1 MRTIRRSVYI
11 GLGGTGVKAIAH
23 VKKMYEDVFGDNIP
37 NQIAFVAIDYDVCT
51 LHDDALPTSMV
62 RDLVPL
68 PNLPIR
74 EIYFANKEN
83 GFATWMIP
91 ENEKYIPD
99 HLGSGASQVRTSGRL
114 ITEMLMPHISSSIHR
129 AIQRVMCLNVLD
141 EEYAVDGDPKID
153 VHIATSLAGGT
164 GSGSFINVA
173 LCVKEMLGP
182 RANIMG
188 YGVLHGVFRAMDPG
202 TLATPRV
209 RLNSYSAV
217 IDLDYLQ
224 SATSL
229 NPVSLNVCGTPR
241 VITVPL
247 FDNFF
252 LIDNVTEYGVAI
264 NNVNDLC
271 HHLASNMFHFGG
283 DIGCVLRS
291 GFLFAEAIG
300 GWKHGWYDFIDKKG
314 WVQRLGFC
322 QIVYDGERLA
332 GLYAQKA
339 KIELIR
345 QSLCGG
351 SDVDQMAAEWCESNG
366 LGASETHDRL
376 IDVIFSPAEFGNIAY
391 PNLNIEVRYEEMY
404 DELGK
409 YLANFQN
416 FPTKESLL
424 NLRDRILESLNAKVA
439 EILNGVGGVAD
450 AQAFLTALARTCTG
464 YKNEMEAER
473 ECFINSVLREELAL
487 DVACKE
493 YQDYRGR
500 VFKTK
505 NGMQERL
512 DYIAHQAKVVL
523 KAKEEAKI
531 REEALVILSALE
543 NEIEKALEKVMN
555 LRKSLDV
562 LRETYTADFI
572 QRQNVR
578 SRSYNFFE
586 YDLSVEE
593 GLNMTLSENEISLTD
608 FMSSLAKPFAALT
621 KEEIDLALDAFTASL
636 PRCEQ
641 YRTTLIND
649 VIHNLSAE
657 GYMKLKSAVQSKIS
671 PLLPLQCR
679 CPKNMMTS
687 KICAVSIYR
696 NYSQER
702 SRLEND
708 SCIFERG
715 IDCHFIPSSAP
726 EMRQKVV
733 FFRIDSA
740 VIPYCLEAFD
750 ASIEQEYYTC
760 LSATQENTRFNP
772 HFDLQ
777 IFQEM
782 RKRDFKLKPET
793 TREAM
798 FYWVAGQFFGWTEVV
813 EKARNMEKDQNG
825 ATLKEIEKVEVKY
838 AKYIRFD
845 KTKYRYWNEKGQ
857 SRGQSEKWTDF
868 LTANRKRAFEFFKFD
883 VLPLLRDEYK
893 SLILHELNLRGTG
906 YYKTVIDNL
915 KADGKQDY
923 IDKVMCSNKSSV
935 TYYSADGKTVE
946 AEFVDQEW
954 AYIESEFL
962 DTLLLLR

>member
-1 MRTIRRSVYI
+1 MRTIRKSIYI
-11 GLGGTGVKAIAH
+11 GLGGTGIKAIAH
-23 VKKMYEDVFGDNIP
+23 VKKMYEEVFGDNIP
-37 NQIAFVAIDYDVCT
+37 NQIAFVAIDFDKHIVIDRS
-51 LHDDALPTSMV
+51 HPTSIDV
-62 RDLVPL
+62 NFITLLHLKPQT
-68 PNLPIR
+68 
-74 EIYFANKEN
+74 EYFAAKEH
-83 GFATWMIP
+83 GALSWMFP
-91 ENEKYIPD
+91 GNEKYIPD
-99 HLGSGASQVRTSGRL
+99 CIGNGACQVRTTGRWL
-114 ITEMLMPHISSSIHR
+114 TELNMSAIRSRIDYAMCQVNDMMPPSDEYSVDPDS
-129 AIQRVMCLNVLD
+129 RV
-141 EEYAVDGDPKID
+141 D

-173 LCVKEMLGP
+173 LYVKEMLGS

-224 SATSL
+224 SATPQ
-229 NPVSLNVCGTPR
+229 NPISLNVCGTPR
-241 VITVPL
+241 VITDPL

-252 LIDNVTEYGVAI
+252 LIDNVTEYGAAI

-283 DIGCVLRS
+283 DIGCVLRP

-300 GWKHGWYDFIDKKG
+300 GWKHGWYDFRDKKG

-366 LGASETHDRL
+366 LGASETHGRL

-409 YLANFQN
+409 YLDNYQN
-416 FPTKESLL
+416 FPTQESLL
-424 NLRDRILESLNAKVA
+424 NLRERILESLNAKVA
-439 EILNGVGGVAD
+439 DILNGAGGVSI
-450 AQAFLTALARTCTG
+450 AQEFLD
-464 YKNEMEAER
+464 
-473 ECFINSVLREELAL
+473 SVRLMCSRLQS
-487 DVACKE
+487 DVAEDSRHIAFKIEGIKKELDDICKE
-493 YQDYRGR
+493 YQNYLMMIFRMR
-500 VFKTK
+500 SRK
-505 NGMQERL
+505 QERL
-512 DYIAHQAKVVL
+512 DCIAACARRVL
-523 KAKEEAKI
+523 IEKAEAKR

-543 NEIEKALEKVMN
+543 KEIEKVLEKVMN
-555 LRKSLDV
+555 IRKSLDV
-562 LRETYTADFI
+562 LSETYTADFI

-608 FMSSLAKPFAALT
+608 FMSSLTKPFLGLT
-621 KEEIDLALDAFTASL
+621 KEEIDLALGSFTASL
-636 PRCEQ
+636 PRCEL

-649 VIHNLSAE
+649 VIQDLSAE
-657 GYMKLKSAVQSKIS
+657 DYMTLKAEVARRIG

-679 CPKNMMTS
+679 CPENMMTS
-687 KICAVSIYR
+687 KKCVVSIYR
-696 NYSQER
+696 NDSQER

-708 SCIFERG
+708 QWLFERG
-715 IDCHFIPSSAP
+715 IDCRFIPSDAP

-750 ASIEQEYYTC
+750 ASIEQEYDTC
-760 LSATQENTRFNP
+760 LRTTPENTRFNP

-777 IFQEM
+777 IYEEM
-782 RKRDFKLKPET
+782 KRKDFKLRP
-793 TREAM
+793 
-798 FYWVAGQFFGWTEVV
+798 
-813 EKARNMEKDQNG
+813 
-825 ATLKEIEKVEVKY
+825 
-838 AKYIRFD
+838 
-845 KTKYRYWNEKGQ
+845 
-857 SRGQSEKWTDF
+857 
-868 LTANRKRAFEFFKFD
+868 
-883 VLPLLRDEYK
+883 
-893 SLILHELNLRGTG
+893 NL
-906 YYKTVIDNL
+906 
-915 KADGKQDY
+915 
-923 IDKVMCSNKSSV
+923 
-935 TYYSADGKTVE
+935 
-946 AEFVDQEW
+946 
-954 AYIESEFL
+954 
-962 DTLLLLR
+962 

>member
-62 RDLVPL
+62 EDFVPL
-68 PNLPIR
+68 YDLHINFR

-91 ENEKYIPD
+91 ENEQYIPNY
-99 HLGSGASQVRTSGRL
+99 LGSGASQVRTSGRL
-114 ITEMLMPHISSSIHR
+114 ITEMLMPNISSRIHG
-129 AIQRVMCLNVLD
+129 AIQQVMCLNVLD
-141 EEYAVDGDPKID
+141 EEYAVHGDPKID

-173 LCVKEMLGP
+173 LCVKEKFGSQV
-182 RANIMG
+182 NIMG

-217 IDLDYLQ
+217 VDLDYLQ
-224 SATSL
+224 SATPL

-241 VITVPL
+241 VITDPL

-252 LIDNVTEYGVAI
+252 MIDNVAENGSAI
-264 NNVNDLC
+264 DNVNVLC
-271 HHLASNMFHFGG
+271 QSLGSYMFYFGRE
-283 DIGCVLRS
+283 IGSAVRLS
-291 GFLFAEAIG
+291 HVID
-300 GWKHGWYDFIDKKG
+300 GWKNGWYNYRHKTG
-314 WVQRLGFC
+314 WVQRLGLC
-322 QIVYDGERLA
+322 QVVYDGERLA

-345 QSLCGG
+345 QYLSGG
-351 SDVDQMAAEWCESNG
+351 SDVDQMVAEWCESNG
-366 LGASETHDRL
+366 LGASATHDRL

-404 DELGK
+404 GELGK
-409 YLANFQN
+409 YLDNFQN

-424 NLRDRILESLNAKVA
+424 NLRERILESLNAKVT

-450 AQAFLTALARTCTG
+450 AQAFLTALAGTCAG
-464 YKNEMEAER
+464 YKNEMEVELR
-473 ECFINSVLREELAL
+473 YFVNSVLNQEIAL
-487 DVACKE
+487 DHACKE
-493 YQDYRGR
+493 YQDYCRTL
-500 VFKTK
+500 FNTK
-505 NGMQERL
+505 SRKQERL
-512 DYIAHQAKVVL
+512 DCIAACARRVL
-523 KAKEEAKI
+523 IEKAEAK
-531 REEALVILSALE
+531 RRREALVILLALE
-543 NEIEKALEKVMN
+543 NEIERALEKVMN

-608 FMSSLAKPFAALT
+608 FMSSLTKPFAELT
-621 KEEIDLALDAFTASL
+621 KEEIDLALGAFTASL
-636 PRCEQ
+636 PRCEL

-671 PLLPLQCR
+671 PLLRLTYRLPE
-679 CPKNMMTS
+679 NMMTS

-696 NYSQER
+696 NDSQER

-708 SCIFERG
+708 QWLFERG
-715 IDCHFIPSSAP
+715 IDCRFIPSDAP

-760 LSATQENTRFNP
+760 LRTTPENTRFNP

-777 IFQEM
+777 IYEDM
-782 RKRDFKLKPET
+782 KRKDFKLRP
-793 TREAM
+793 
-798 FYWVAGQFFGWTEVV
+798 
-813 EKARNMEKDQNG
+813 
-825 ATLKEIEKVEVKY
+825 
-838 AKYIRFD
+838 
-845 KTKYRYWNEKGQ
+845 
-857 SRGQSEKWTDF
+857 
-868 LTANRKRAFEFFKFD
+868 
-883 VLPLLRDEYK
+883 
-893 SLILHELNLRGTG
+893 
-906 YYKTVIDNL
+906 
-915 KADGKQDY
+915 
-923 IDKVMCSNKSSV
+923 
-935 TYYSADGKTVE
+935 
-946 AEFVDQEW
+946 
-954 AYIESEFL
+954 
-962 DTLLLLR
+962 

>member
-1 MRTIRRSVYI
+1 MRTIRKSIYI
-11 GLGGTGVKAIAH
+11 GLGGTGIKAIAH

-62 RDLVPL
+62 EDFVPL
-68 PNLPIR
+68 PNLRMNPRQICLVNKIR
-74 EIYFANKEN
+74 ECW
-83 GFATWMIP
+83 GWMFP

-241 VITVPL
+241 VITAPL

-252 LIDNVTEYGVAI
+252 LIDNVTEYGSVI
-264 NNVNDLC
+264 NNVNVLC
-271 HHLASNMFHFGG
+271 QSLGSYMFYFGRE
-283 DIGCVLRS
+283 IGSAVRL
-291 GFLFAEAIG
+291 LHVID
-300 GWKHGWYDFIDKKG
+300 GWKNGWYNYRHKTG
-314 WVQRLGFC
+314 WVQRLGLC
-322 QIVYDGERLA
+322 QVVYDGERLA

-345 QSLCGG
+345 QYLSGG
-351 SDVDQMAAEWCESNG
+351 PDVDQMVADWCESNS
-366 LGASETHDRL
+366 LGASETHVGL
-376 IDVIFSPAEFGNIAY
+376 IDAIFSPAELRNIKY
-391 PNLNIEVRYEEMY
+391 PNMDIEALYEEISV
-404 DELGK
+404 DIGK
-409 YLANFQN
+409 YIENYQN
-416 FPTKESLL
+416 LPTKESLL
-424 NLRDRILESLNAKVA
+424 NLRERILESLNAKVA

-450 AQAFLTALARTCTG
+450 AQAFLTALARTCAG

-473 ECFINSVLREELAL
+473 EYFINSVLREELAL

-523 KAKEEAKI
+523 KAKAEAKI

-562 LRETYTADFI
+562 LSETYTADFI

-608 FMSSLAKPFAALT
+608 FMSSLTKPFAELT
-621 KEEIDLALDAFTASL
+621 KEEIDLALGAFTASL
-636 PRCEQ
+636 PRCEL

-671 PLLPLQCR
+671 PLLRLTYRLPE
-679 CPKNMMTS
+679 NMMTS

-696 NYSQER
+696 NDSQER

-708 SCIFERG
+708 QWLFERG
-715 IDCHFIPSSAP
+715 IDCRFIPSDAP

-760 LSATQENTRFNP
+760 LRTTPENTRFNP

-777 IFQEM
+777 IYEEM
-782 RKRDFKLKPET
+782 KRKDFKLRP
-793 TREAM
+793 
-798 FYWVAGQFFGWTEVV
+798 
-813 EKARNMEKDQNG
+813 
-825 ATLKEIEKVEVKY
+825 
-838 AKYIRFD
+838 
-845 KTKYRYWNEKGQ
+845 
-857 SRGQSEKWTDF
+857 
-868 LTANRKRAFEFFKFD
+868 
-883 VLPLLRDEYK
+883 
-893 SLILHELNLRGTG
+893 
-906 YYKTVIDNL
+906 
-915 KADGKQDY
+915 
-923 IDKVMCSNKSSV
+923 
-935 TYYSADGKTVE
+935 
-946 AEFVDQEW
+946 
-954 AYIESEFL
+954 
-962 DTLLLLR
+962 

>member
-62 RDLVPL
+62 EDFVPL
-68 PNLPIR
+68 HDLPIR

-91 ENEKYIPD
+91 ENEQYIPN

-114 ITEMLMPHISSSIHR
+114 ITEMLMPNISSRIHR
-129 AIQRVMCLNVLD
+129 AIQQVTCLNVLD
-141 EEYAVDGDPKID
+141 EEYAVDGDAKID

-173 LCVKEMLGP
+173 LCVKEKFGSQV
-182 RANIMG
+182 NIMG
-188 YGVLHGVFRAMDPG
+188 YGVLHGVFCAMDPC

-217 IDLDYLQ
+217 VDLDYLQ
-224 SATSL
+224 YATSL

-241 VITVPL
+241 VITDPL

-252 LIDNVTEYGVAI
+252 MMDNVAENGFAI
-264 NNVNDLC
+264 NNVNVLC

-291 GFLFAEAIG
+291 FLFAEAIG
-300 GWKHGWYDFIDKKG
+300 GWKHGWYDFRDKKG

-391 PNLNIEVRYEEMY
+391 PNLNIEVCDEEMY

-409 YLANFQN
+409 YLDNFQN

-424 NLRDRILESLNAKVA
+424 NLRERILESLNAKVA
-439 EILNGVGGVAD
+439 EIGRVAD
-450 AQAFLTALARTCTG
+450 AQAFLTALAGICAG
-464 YKNEMEAER
+464 YKNEMEVELR
-473 ECFINSVLREELAL
+473 YFVNSVLNQEIAL
-487 DVACKE
+487 DGACKE
-493 YQDYRGR
+493 YQYYRGR
-500 VFKTK
+500 AFKTK
-505 NGMQERL
+505 NSMQERL

-523 KAKEEAKI
+523 KAKAEAKR

-543 NEIEKALEKVMN
+543 KEIEKVLEKVMN
-555 LRKSLDV
+555 IRKSLDV

-586 YDLSVEE
+586 YDLSVKE

-608 FMSSLAKPFAALT
+608 FMSSLTKPFLGLT
-621 KEEIDLALDAFTASL
+621 KEEIDLALGAFTASL
-636 PRCEQ
+636 PRCEL

-649 VIHNLSAE
+649 VIQDLSAE
-657 GYMKLKSAVQSKIS
+657 DYMKLKVEVAQRIS

-679 CPKNMMTS
+679 CPENMMTS

-696 NYSQER
+696 NYSEGR

-708 SCIFERG
+708 QWLFERG
-715 IDCHFIPSSAP
+715 IDCRFIPSDAP

-750 ASIEQEYYTC
+750 ASIEQEYDTC
-760 LSATQENTRFNP
+760 LRTTPENTRFNP

-777 IFQEM
+777 IYEEM
-782 RKRDFKLKPET
+782 KRKDFKLRP
-793 TREAM
+793 
-798 FYWVAGQFFGWTEVV
+798 
-813 EKARNMEKDQNG
+813 
-825 ATLKEIEKVEVKY
+825 
-838 AKYIRFD
+838 
-845 KTKYRYWNEKGQ
+845 
-857 SRGQSEKWTDF
+857 
-868 LTANRKRAFEFFKFD
+868 
-883 VLPLLRDEYK
+883 
-893 SLILHELNLRGTG
+893 
-906 YYKTVIDNL
+906 
-915 KADGKQDY
+915 
-923 IDKVMCSNKSSV
+923 
-935 TYYSADGKTVE
+935 
-946 AEFVDQEW
+946 
-954 AYIESEFL
+954 
-962 DTLLLLR
+962 